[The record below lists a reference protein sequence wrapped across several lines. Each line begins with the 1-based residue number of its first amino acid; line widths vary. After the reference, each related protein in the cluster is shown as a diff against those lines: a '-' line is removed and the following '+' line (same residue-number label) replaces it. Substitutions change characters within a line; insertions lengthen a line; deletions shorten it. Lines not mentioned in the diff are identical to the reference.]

1 MAELFPVNELR
12 SRYGIGKQADIN
24 RRKHLGIKPIK
35 VEGNYYVTKEQLDR
49 LDALHQ
55 YLQQNPGAKMSSHFS
70 LDMHVL
76 KGPDCPANEPAV
88 GERVSDRERPQLR
101 EQPLLELLQAGKIQ
115 SLEPRFELLP

>member
-1 MAELFPVNELR
+1 
-12 SRYGIGKQADIN
+12 
-24 RRKHLGIKPIK
+24 
-35 VEGNYYVTKEQLDR
+35 
-49 LDALHQ
+49 
-55 YLQQNPGAKMSSHFS
+55 
-70 LDMHVL
+70 MHVL